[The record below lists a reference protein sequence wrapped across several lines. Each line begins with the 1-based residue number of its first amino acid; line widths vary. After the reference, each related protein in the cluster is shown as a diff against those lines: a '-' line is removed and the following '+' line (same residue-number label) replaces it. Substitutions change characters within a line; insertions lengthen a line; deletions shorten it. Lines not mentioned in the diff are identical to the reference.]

1 MAAEAVLKVKQ
12 AEEQGN
18 EMVRKAND
26 EAKELI
32 RKAEADGLTRQK
44 GIIAEAN
51 RMKEEMIA
59 AANHKAVQGCADLL
73 SEGEAQRQRILNPEP
88 QRFEQAVQI
97 VIERIVNV
105 NGYS

>member
-18 EMVRKAND
+18 ELVRKANE

-44 GIIAEAN
+44 GIITEAS
-51 RMKEEMIA
+51 RMKAEMIA
-59 AANHKAVQGCADLL
+59 AANQKAVQGCAGLL